1 MYNRIVKEGLCMN
14 LFELMDTKK
23 SSFSKTDRLIFERI
37 QKFPNSFA
45 NESITSICEKAGF
58 TKSALTRFAQKL
70 GFSGFT
76 EFQYQFQQDIKENK
90 NDPQH
95 ESNAAIYGKILKNVE
110 ESTDPGIIRELTG
123 RMKNSHAVYLYGSN
137 LSRLPAEQ
145 MLVTLSFEK
154 EITPIMPAQDFTPYH
169 YREDDMIIIYS
180 SISGSSHQNLLKELR
195 QEDKTVPYRVLITVN
210 AKHPLRHNF
219 EQVIVLPTASM
230 SESQSETIHS
240 DTFAYMMFND
250 MVGSALSEDKQ

>member
-1 MYNRIVKEGLCMN
+1 MN

-37 QKFPNSFA
+37 RKFPNNFA
-45 NESITSICEKAGF
+45 NESITSICENSGF

-70 GFSGFT
+70 GFGGFT
-76 EFQYQFQQDIKENK
+76 EFQFQFQQDIKSSQ
-90 NDPQH
+90 NDFQH
-95 ESNAAIYGKILKNVE
+95 ASNAAIYGKILKNVE
-110 ESTDPGIIRELTG
+110 ESTDPSLIRELIEKM
-123 RMKNSHAVYLYGSN
+123 RNSHAVYLFGSN

-145 MLVTLSFEK
+145 MLVILGFDR
-154 EITPIMPAQDFTPYH
+154 EIVPIMPAPDFSPFH

-180 SISGSSHQNLLKELR
+180 SISGSSHQTLLKDLR
-195 QEDKTVPYRVLITVN
+195 SKNAAVPYRVLITVN

-219 EQVIVLPTASM
+219 EKVIVLPTASM
-230 SESQSETIHS
+230 TDSQSETIHS

-250 MVGSALSEDKQ
+250 MVNSAIAGEMHQPD